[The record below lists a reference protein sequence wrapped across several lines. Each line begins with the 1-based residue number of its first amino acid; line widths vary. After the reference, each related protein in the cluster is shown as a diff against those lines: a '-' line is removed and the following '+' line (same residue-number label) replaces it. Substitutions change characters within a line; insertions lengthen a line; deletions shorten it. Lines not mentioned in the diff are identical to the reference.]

1 MTAAVISSL
10 PGCLRFDVSMA
21 LLSAFFALSTL
32 AFATT
37 LDEDCASEGTRADAS
52 DAVAT
57 LLMMSTLLSSGWVGG
72 APKCSSAL
80 SDRCPTPSVVDWTGS
95 DPAPILDSS
104 AASADKSCFRCDDVV
119 LDGLVGVSSGRA
131 MSSSS
136 LVCLRDGVGLA
147 GVPGRKG
154 SAGSIWEAVLRRL
167 ALLEGREVGRDD
179 DPSRSG
185 RALGLVNPGGT
196 VGVER
201 RFSLAS
207 WPPKPGGIGGVEV
220 RDSSNSDMR
229 DAML

>member
-1 MTAAVISSL
+1 
-10 PGCLRFDVSMA
+10 
-21 LLSAFFALSTL
+21 
-32 AFATT
+32 
-37 LDEDCASEGTRADAS
+37 
-52 DAVAT
+52 
-57 LLMMSTLLSSGWVGG
+57 
-72 APKCSSAL
+72 
-80 SDRCPTPSVVDWTGS
+80 
-95 DPAPILDSS
+95 
-104 AASADKSCFRCDDVV
+104 
-119 LDGLVGVSSGRA
+119 